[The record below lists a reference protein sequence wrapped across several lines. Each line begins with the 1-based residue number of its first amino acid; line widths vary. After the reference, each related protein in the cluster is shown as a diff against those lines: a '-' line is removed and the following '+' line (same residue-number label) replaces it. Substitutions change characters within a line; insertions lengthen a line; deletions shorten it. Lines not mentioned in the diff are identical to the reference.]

1 VVRSPRLGVQHCLGV
16 STPVHHVLMTRISV
30 EVNDEWL
37 DAARQALGTE
47 TKVATINEALRI
59 QALRVQGRQIAAA
72 FDDAQM
78 DFGRSEDAFGYGGG
92 RDLSRLAEAARDYH
106 VAWIAPKGSL

>member
-1 VVRSPRLGVQHCLGV
+1 
-16 STPVHHVLMTRISV
+16 MARITV

-59 QALRVQGRQIAAA
+59 QALRIQGQRIAAA
-72 FDDAQM
+72 FGSAQM
-78 DFGRSEDAFGYGGG
+78 DFGGSDGAFGYGGG
-92 RDLSRLAEAARDYH
+92 RDLARVAEDARDQH
-106 VAWIAPKGSL
+106 VA